1 MNARPEWVDT
11 HCHLQM
17 IEEDDDDV
25 VAAAAV
31 DGVGTIVC
39 VGIDESSTAAAVE
52 AARAFDDV
60 HATAGLHPH
69 EARHL
74 DGQWDAIAA
83 LARSAEVVG
92 IGECGFD
99 FYRDHSPHDAQ
110 EAAFRAQIALAKELG
125 KALVIH
131 TRDAWDDTFRVLDDE
146 GPPPRLVF
154 HCFSG
159 GPQEAA
165 RCIELGAVLSIAG
178 PVSYPR
184 NDTLRDAARSAPL
197 DRLVVETDAPFLS
210 PQGFRGKTNYPSRVA
225 LVGAALAEALGR
237 PVGEVAASTTATA
250 RHLFGLPDPVP

>member
-1 MNARPEWVDT
+1 MTVAAPEWIDT

-17 IEEDDDDV
+17 LDEADADLVDS
-25 VAAAAV
+25 AGL
-31 DGVGTIVC
+31 DGVTTLVC
-39 VGIDESSTAAAVE
+39 VGIDAATSASAAA
-52 AARAFDDV
+52 AARTFAQV

-74 DGQWDAIAA
+74 DAQWDDVAA
-83 LARSAEVVG
+83 LAAAPEVVG
-92 IGECGFD
+92 VGECGFD

-110 EAAFRAQIALAKELG
+110 EVAFRAQIRLAKDLD

-131 TRDAWDDTFRVLDDE
+131 TRDAWADTFRVLDDE

-159 GPQEAA
+159 GPAEAR
-165 RCIELGAVLSIAG
+165 RCVDYGAVLSIAG

-184 NDTLRDAARSAPL
+184 SDDLRAAARSVPL

-210 PQGFRGKTNYPSRVA
+210 PQGFRGETNYPARVA
-225 LVGAALAEALGR
+225 LVGAALAEAIG
-237 PVGEVAASTTATA
+237 VDAADVATATSAAA
-250 RHLFGLPDPVP
+250 RRLFGLG